1 MIDEERLGPEAIEAI
16 DRRGSLRALAS
27 SGADV
32 RRTAVLSEEAG
43 LDRVNSGDRPRN
55 LLLAAVGSAGVVGD
69 VVDHLAE
76 PGSPI
81 AVQTR
86 NNVPLPG
93 WVGPLDLVVAVS
105 ASGAAPGPV
114 ALAAEAQRRGA
125 GLLTVGAAD
134 SPLADVC
141 ARARGVHIDPLAAG
155 PTTRSSMWAL
165 LTPVLLGLERIG
177 VIEPVSGVL
186 DEVARILDEQAEAFR
201 PDSEAFVNPA
211 KDLAMSLSETVPVV
225 LGDGALTGVVAARAA
240 AQLART
246 ARIPVTCGELPDA
259 ASQVVACF
267 DGPYAR
273 SAERSDVDDLFAD
286 PYLDGP
292 AGPRLGLLMLRDHL
306 PPDPIP
312 DLDVARHNL
321 AQTIVETASESGVKV
336 WERTASDGPPLVRL
350 AELLSLVDYTA
361 TYLAIGLGHD
371 PAGSQH
377 VTRLRD
383 HTR

>member
-1 MIDEERLGPEAIEAI
+1 MIEEDRLGPDAI
-16 DRRGSLRALAS
+16 DRVDRRGVLRALAS
-27 SGADV
+27 AGADV
-32 RRTAVLSEEAG
+32 RRTTVLSEEAG
-43 LDRVNSGDRPRN
+43 LDRVNRGDRPRS
-55 LLLAAVGSAGVVGD
+55 LLVAAVGSASVVGD

-76 PGSPI
+76 TASPI

-105 ASGAAPGPV
+105 ASGTAPGPV

-141 ARARGVHIDPLAAG
+141 ARARGVHIDPISAG
-155 PTTRSSMWAL
+155 RTTRTSMWAL
-165 LTPVLLGLERIG
+165 LIPVLLGLERIG
-177 VIEPVSGVL
+177 VIEAVSPHL
-186 DEVARILDEQAEAFR
+186 DALATMLDAQADAYR

-211 KDLAMSLSETVPVV
+211 KDLAMSLSETIPVV
-225 LGDGALTGVVAARAA
+225 LGDGALTGVVAARTA

-246 ARIPVTCGELPDA
+246 ARIPVTWGELPDA

-273 SAERSDVDDLFAD
+273 SSGTSDVDDLFAD
-286 PYLDGP
+286 PFLDAP
-292 AGPRLGLLMLRDHL
+292 SGPRLGLLMLRDHL
-306 PPDPIP
+306 PDEPIP
-312 DLDVARHNL
+312 DPDVARHNL
-321 AQTIVETASESGVKV
+321 AQTVVEAARESGVKV
-336 WERTASDGPPLVRL
+336 WEHAAQDGPPIVRL
-350 AELLSLVDYTA
+350 AELLTLVDYTA

>member
-1 MIDEERLGPEAIEAI
+1 MIEEERLGPDAIDAI
-16 DRRGSLRALAS
+16 DRRGSLRALAGA
-27 SGADV
+27 GADV
-32 RRTAVLSEEAG
+32 RRTAVLSQEAG
-43 LDRVNSGDRPRN
+43 LDRVNRGDRPRS
-55 LLLAAVGSAGVVGD
+55 LLLAAVGSASVVGD

-86 NNVPLPG
+86 SNLPLPG

-141 ARARGVHIDPLAAG
+141 ARARGVHIDPLASG
-155 PTTRSSMWAL
+155 RTTRSSMWAL

-177 VIEPVSGVL
+177 VIEPVSAHLEAVAAML
-186 DEVARILDEQAEAFR
+186 DAQAEAFR
-201 PDSEAFVNPA
+201 PGSEAFVNPA
-211 KDLAMSLSETVPVV
+211 KDLAISVSETVPVV

-273 SAERSDVDDLFAD
+273 SSAAGDVDDLFID
-286 PYLDGP
+286 PFLDGP
-292 AGPRLGLLMLRDHL
+292 TGPRLGLLMLRDHL

-312 DLDVARHNL
+312 APDVARHNL
-321 AQTIVETASESGVKV
+321 AQTVLEAALESGVKV
-336 WERTASDGPPLVRL
+336 WERTASEGPTLVRL

-361 TYLAIGLGHD
+361 TYLSIGLGQD
-371 PAGSQH
+371 PSGSAH